1 MKRLILIDF
10 SWLYNRYYY
19 AASYS
24 AGGGRPV
31 DIRANL
37 ERMLLQFLTLVH
49 RYYPGAKIFMA
60 LDPATSTL
68 KNKAIFEGYKQNR
81 NKEAKKEVYYFII
94 DIIKLLASKLDPE
107 VFSFI
112 REKGYEADQIIALMA
127 NKYHQKHEI
136 IIYSGDKDLL
146 QLTSYPNVFMAD
158 KFERGHFLIK
168 TDDEIFDKFK
178 NNKNEDFCR
187 ISKNK
192 RDILK
197 YRSLKG
203 DPSDN
208 LSPVFPRIKDKEI
221 AEIIQE
227 YWVDDQEEPLTEERI
242 DKILEDMEGDN
253 PTLATKLRENKEIWL
268 RNYKIM
274 DLLHVD
280 NMNVKRLK

>member
-1 MKRLILIDF
+1 M
-10 SWLYNRYYY
+10 
-19 AASYS
+19 ASYGS
-24 AGGGRPV
+24 SEGPV

-49 RYYPGAKIFMA
+49 RSYPSARVLMA

-68 KNKAIFEGYKQNR
+68 KNRAIFEGYKQNR
-81 NKEAKKEVYYFII
+81 NKEAKKEVYFFIM
-94 DIIKLLASKLDPE
+94 DIIKILSTKLDSE

-112 REKGYEADQIIALMA
+112 REKGYEADQLIAFIV
-127 NKYHQKHEI
+127 KKHSSNCEI

-146 QLTSYPNVFMAD
+146 QLTSYPHTFIAD
-158 KFERGHFLIK
+158 KFEKGHFLIK
-168 TDDEIFDKFK
+168 TDDEIFQKFQNSK
-178 NNKNEDFCR
+178 KEDFSR

-208 LSPVFPRIKDKEI
+208 LSSVFPRIKDKEI
-221 AEIIQE
+221 AEIIQN

-242 DKILEDMEGDN
+242 DKIIEDDMQYEN
-253 PTLATKLRENKEIWL
+253 PALAEKLKENKEVWL

-274 DLLHVD
+274 DLLHMD
-280 NMNVKRLK
+280 DITIRRLK